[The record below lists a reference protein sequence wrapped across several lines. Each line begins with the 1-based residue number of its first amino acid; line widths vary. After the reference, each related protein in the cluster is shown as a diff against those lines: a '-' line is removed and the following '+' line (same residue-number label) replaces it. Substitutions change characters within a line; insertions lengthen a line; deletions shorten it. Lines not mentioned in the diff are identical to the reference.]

1 MSDANSFSPLEQA
14 YLNFDQIR
22 PIEPNGEDAKFHVE
36 LNATSVKRL
45 FLDLKLHARHDLK
58 ILFSG
63 HKGCGK
69 STQLN
74 YLAAAPKIKAD
85 FLVVKYSI
93 QDLLNPDDLDHIDL
107 LVSMALKAYEAA
119 QDAGISASAR
129 LQEKIQ
135 DLAEQ
140 LHGLI
145 KRTTATDSGRSGK
158 TGGEGKVGLPS
169 VLKFIKAEFFARYQL
184 EFSTRDEVRKHYRPR
199 LNELIDALNAILDEI
214 RLSLSERKNI
224 LILIDDTDKAPL
236 DKSLLVFEQNG
247 LHLAKPKCCV
257 IYVIDMALVCSGRF
271 RATVNVVGKET
282 ILPNLRLTN
291 VAGEVDEEAKAN
303 RKLLE
308 QIAYSRMDSSLIDQE
323 ALSQVITMSGGVMR
337 EFMALMAKSL
347 STTLIEQR
355 PRVIREDV
363 ERAVIDTR
371 NGFSLRADHIKILQ
385 EVLGDPRWYP
395 GDRVED
401 AQSPFLELLHTLA
414 LLEYRNGEEKWRQP
428 HPILKKLLERPRVEQ
443 P

>member
-1 MSDANSFSPLEQA
+1 MAEANSFSPLEQA
-14 YLNFDQIR
+14 YINCDQIR
-22 PIEPNGEDAKFHVE
+22 PIEPNGADAKFHIE
-36 LNATSVKRL
+36 INAKSVQRL
-45 FLDLKLHARHDLK
+45 LLDLKLQARQNLK

-74 YLAAAPKIKAD
+74 YLAAIPEIKNN

-119 QDAGISASAR
+119 QEAGIPASQQ
-129 LQEKIQ
+129 LQKKVQE
-135 DLAEQ
+135 LADQ

-145 KRTTATDSGRSGK
+145 EKTTATDTGRQ
-158 TGGEGKVGLPS
+158 GEVGVKGSVGVPS
-169 VLKFIKAEFFARYQL
+169 ILDFIKLQFFARYQL

-199 LNELIDALNAILDEI
+199 LNELVDGLNAILDEI
-214 RLSLSERKNI
+214 RLSLAERKNI

-236 DKSLLVFEQNG
+236 NKSLHVFEQNG
-247 LHLAKPKCCV
+247 LHLAKPQCCV
-257 IYVIDMALVCSGRF
+257 VYVIDMALVCSGRF
-271 RATVNVVGKET
+271 RAIANAIGKET

-291 VAGEVDEEAKAN
+291 VAGEVDEEAETN
-303 RKLLE
+303 RALFT
-308 QIAYSRMDSSLIDQE
+308 QIANSRMDSNLIDDE
-323 ALSQVITMSGGVMR
+323 ALHEVITMSGGVMR
-337 EFMALMAKSL
+337 EFMALMAKSI
-347 STTLIEQR
+347 STTLIAGR
-355 PRVIREDV
+355 GRVTRADV
-363 ERAVIDTR
+363 DRAVIDTR
-371 NGFSLRADHIKILQ
+371 NGFSLRADHIKMLQ
-385 EVLGDPRWYP
+385 DVLRDPHWYP
-395 GDRVED
+395 DSRVED

-428 HPILKKLLERPRVEQ
+428 HPILKQLLERPRVEQ